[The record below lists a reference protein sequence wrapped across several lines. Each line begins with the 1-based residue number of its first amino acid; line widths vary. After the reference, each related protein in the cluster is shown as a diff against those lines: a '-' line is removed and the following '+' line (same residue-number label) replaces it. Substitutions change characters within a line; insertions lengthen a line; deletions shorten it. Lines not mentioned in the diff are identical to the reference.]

1 MALAPDCIPLPS
13 LREGLFKI
21 IRDYNMSQST
31 DNKRLAKNTLLLYL
45 RMFVMMGIILYTSR
59 VILET
64 LGVSDYGVYNVV
76 AGAIMMI
83 GFVMSSF
90 AAASSRFITIAI
102 GKGKIEEMRKT
113 FGGILAI
120 QCILA
125 LFIVILAETIGIWFL
140 NTKLVIPEER
150 MTASMFVY
158 QFSVVSCIISI
169 ITIPYTAAMVAHEK
183 MNVFAYVS
191 IMDAVL
197 KLVIVYTL
205 YVVPIDK
212 LIAYAFLLLV
222 VGFIHFLINY
232 CYSICRFMETRGKP
246 LLDKKLSRDVL
257 KYTSWTL
264 TGAVTSMTCNQGI
277 NFLLNIFF
285 GPVVNAARGVA
296 FSVQMTIQNFATNFQ
311 TALNPQIVKN
321 FANSNYER
329 INELVRIGTKFSFY
343 LLLLVSMPVLLKI
356 DFLLSIWLVEVPMY
370 TNSFIVL
377 LLIINLIHSAL
388 ANPLIFAI
396 NATGDI
402 KVFQIAE
409 GICLFSIIPISFFIF
424 KFYDVS
430 PIVVFYVYIIVESI
444 TQIVRMIIVIPKA
457 KIDVTSYIKDTLL
470 PIFLVVLLVVPASF
484 LVNLLNSDT
493 WLNFFTVSLMEIIIV
508 GSAVF
513 FVGLSKEEK
522 FFILSKLKVKR

>member
-1 MALAPDCIPLPS
+1 MFITMSIS
-13 LREGLFKI
+13 LF
-21 IRDYNMSQST
+21 
-31 DNKRLAKNTLLLYL
+31 
-45 RMFVMMGIILYTSR
+45 TSR
-59 VILET
+59 VILQT
-64 LGVSDYGVYNVV
+64 LGISDYGIYNVV

-102 GKGKIEEMRKT
+102 GKGNIEEMRKT

-120 QCILA
+120 QCFLA
-125 LFIVILAETIGIWFL
+125 LLIVILGETIGIWFL
-140 NTKLVIPEER
+140 NTKLVIPEDR
-150 MTASMFVY
+150 MVAAAFVF
-158 QFSVVSCIISI
+158 QFSIVSCVMNIII
-169 ITIPYTAAMVAHEK
+169 IPYNAVIVAHEK
-183 MNVFAYVS
+183 MNAFAYIA

-205 YVVPIDK
+205 YIVPIDK

-232 CYSICRFMETRGKP
+232 CYSIFNFAETRGKL

-285 GPVVNAARGVA
+285 GPVVNAARGIA
-296 FSVQMTIQNFATNFQ
+296 FSVQMIIQNFATNFQ
-311 TALNPQIVKN
+311 TALNPQIVKS

-356 DFLLSIWLVEVPMY
+356 DFLLSIWLVEVPKY
-370 TNSFIVL
+370 TNTFIIL

-402 KVFQIAE
+402 KAFQIAE
-409 GICLFSIIPISFFIF
+409 GICLLSIIPISYFII
-424 KFYDVS
+424 KFYDLS
-430 PIVVFYVYIIVESI
+430 PVAIFYVYIIVESI
-444 TQIVRMIIVIPKA
+444 TQIIRMMIIIPKA
-457 KIDVTSYIKDTLL
+457 KIDVTSYFKDTLL
-470 PIFLVVLLVVPASF
+470 PISLVLLLVVPASILLNF
-484 LVNLLNSDT
+484 LNSDT
-493 WLNFFTVSLMEIIIV
+493 WLNLFLLSLIEIVIV
-508 GSAVF
+508 GGAVF
-513 FVGLSKEEK
+513 LVGLSKEERII
-522 FFILSKLKVKR
+522 ILSKLKVKL

>member
-1 MALAPDCIPLPS
+1 MQ
-13 LREGLFKI
+13 
-21 IRDYNMSQST
+21 NQS
-31 DNKRLAKNTLLLYL
+31 DNKRLAKNTLMLYF
-45 RMFVMMGIILYTSR
+45 RMFITMSISLFTSR
-59 VILET
+59 VILQT
-64 LGVSDYGVYNVV
+64 LGISDYGIYNVV

-102 GKGKIEEMRKT
+102 GKGNIEEMRKT

-120 QCILA
+120 QCFLA
-125 LFIVILAETIGIWFL
+125 LLIVILGETIGIWFL
-140 NTKLVIPEER
+140 NTKLVIPEDR
-150 MTASMFVY
+150 MVAAAFVF
-158 QFSVVSCIISI
+158 QFSIVSCVMNIII
-169 ITIPYTAAMVAHEK
+169 IPYNAVIVAHEK
-183 MNVFAYVS
+183 MNAFAYIA

-232 CYSICRFMETRGKP
+232 CYSIFNFAETRGKL

-285 GPVVNAARGVA
+285 GPVVNAARGIA
-296 FSVQMTIQNFATNFQ
+296 FSVQMIIQNFATNFQ
-311 TALNPQIVKN
+311 TALNPQIVKS

-356 DFLLSIWLVEVPMY
+356 DFLLSIWLVEVPKY
-370 TNSFIVL
+370 TNTFIIL

-402 KVFQIAE
+402 KAFQIAE
-409 GICLFSIIPISFFIF
+409 GICLLSIIPISYFII
-424 KFYDVS
+424 KFYDLS
-430 PIVVFYVYIIVESI
+430 PVAIFYVYIIVESI
-444 TQIVRMIIVIPKA
+444 TQIIRMMIIIPKA
-457 KIDVTSYIKDTLL
+457 KIDVTSYFKDTLL
-470 PIFLVVLLVVPASF
+470 PISLVLLLVVPASILLNF
-484 LVNLLNSDT
+484 LNSDT
-493 WLNFFTVSLMEIIIV
+493 WLNLFLLSLIEIVIV
-508 GSAVF
+508 GGAVF
-513 FVGLSKEEK
+513 LVGLSKEERII
-522 FFILSKLKVKR
+522 ILSKLKVKL